1 MVKIEG
7 LYNTAFCYT
16 PVLEDAARAQIQSV
30 CDQKEFAGCKIRVMP
45 DVHAG
50 KGCTIGTTMTIRD
63 KIVPGMVGVDIGCGM
78 ETVELSER
86 EIDFERLDALIRK
99 EIPYGREVRD
109 EIHALNAELDLSQLC
124 CADQVNLNRAMRSIG
139 SLGGGNHFI
148 EVDRAEDGR
157 LFLVVHSGS
166 RHLGTEVANFYQDE
180 GRRALWGGAHYQIK
194 ATIDQMKAEGRFKEI
209 QKTITALKREHDLSI
224 PKDLAYVEGA
234 LFDDYIH
241 DMKLTQKFAILNR
254 KAMVDVILSGMGLTP
269 VDEFIIK
276 SYGETKALSDLM
288 IYLAPFGV
296 SMKKV
301 AMIRE
306 EFGDNSLRIVKTD
319 PFQLCKIKGFGFMT
333 VDSIAR
339 KTKVSLKHPLR
350 YSGAINYVLDEARI
364 SGHLFLSVDETV
376 GQCYE
381 LLNMG
386 CDDEVVSEEEIRQ
399 AISNERVESRIYVE
413 GSRVYLSYERMCEV
427 KSAKRIVSMIL
438 QEGFTKIDDLDSKI
452 DNAERTLHQRLAPSQ
467 RNAVKLCLSHPI
479 SIMTGGPGSG
489 KTTTLRFI
497 LDIYKAA
504 FPANEVLLAA
514 PTGRA
519 SRRMAEQTGM
529 HASTL
534 HSALGLVTDEDS
546 PLNDK
551 ELLSADLVVVDE
563 FSMVD
568 MRLAYILLDRIKSGA
583 QLIIVGDADQLPSV
597 GAGNVLREM
606 IRSDKVPTA
615 VLETVFRQASNSRI
629 ITNAYAI
636 NHNDTHLQFGDDFQF
651 LEVQNSEEA
660 AQLVIKNYLQEVSLH
675 GIEDVQI
682 LSPLRK
688 RGAVAANA
696 LNETIRDL
704 VNPPN
709 NLKKEV
715 KCGSRVF
722 RVGDRIMQTAN
733 RINVSN
739 GDVGIITDMKKED
752 DETITCVRLLDGRTL
767 QYTQEML
774 EDLEFSYC
782 TTIHKSQGQEYPV
795 IIVPL
800 LKEHYIMLRR
810 NLLYTAV
817 TRAKAKVI
825 LIGQK
830 QAVFVAIHKCDV
842 GQRNTVLADR
852 IVAYYNRE
860 LSRRVA

>member
-1 MVKIEG
+1 MLLQYAREHHFPNPTFFVDDGVSGVTYDRPGFQAMLAEIEAGRVAVAIAKDLSRLGRNSALTG
-7 LYNTAFCYT
+7 LYTNFTFPQNGVRFIAINDNYDT
-16 PVLEDAARAQIQSV
+16 IDPNRVDN
-30 CDQKEFAGCKIRVMP
+30 DFAGIKNWFNEFYARDTSRKIRAVQK
-45 DVHAG
+45 A
-50 KGCTIGTTMTIRD
+50 KGERG
-63 KIVPGMVGVDIGCGM
+63 VPLTPNV
-78 ETVELSER
+78 
-86 EIDFERLDALIRK
+86 
-99 EIPYGREVRD
+99 PYGYV
-109 EIHALNAELDLSQLC
+109 
-124 CADQVNLNRAMRSIG
+124 
-139 SLGGGNHFI
+139 
-148 EVDRAEDGR
+148 
-157 LFLVVHSGS
+157 
-166 RHLGTEVANFYQDE
+166 
-180 GRRALWGGAHYQIK
+180 
-194 ATIDQMKAEGRFKEI
+194 
-209 QKTITALKREHDLSI
+209 
-224 PKDLAYVEGA
+224 KDLENPRRWVVDPVAADVVKRI
-234 LFDDYIH
+234 FD
-241 DMKLTQKFAILNR
+241 
-254 KAMVDVILSGMGLTP
+254 
-269 VDEFIIK
+269 
-276 SYGETKALSDLM
+276 
-288 IYLAPFGV
+288 
-296 SMKKV
+296 
-301 AMIRE
+301 
-306 EFGDNSLRIVKTD
+306 
-319 PFQLCKIKGFGFMT
+319 LC
-333 VDSIAR
+333 
-339 KTKVSLKHPLR
+339 
-350 YSGAINYVLDEARI
+350 
-364 SGHLFLSVDETV
+364 
-376 GQCYE
+376 
-381 LLNMG
+381 
-386 CDDEVVSEEEIRQ
+386 
-399 AISNERVESRIYVE
+399 
-413 GSRVYLSYERMCEV
+413 

-606 IRSDKVPTA
+606 IRSEKVPTA

-739 GDVGIITDMKKED
+739 GDVGVITDMKKED